1 MTTGALAGT
10 VRPGRAPGARS
21 LSVCKVWIGEYPWD
35 VRVEKVARALTAAG
49 HRVHL
54 VARNRTRLA
63 TTEQL
68 PEATVHRLAS
78 WRGAPGWLNAASMF
92 PAFFNPRWIRA
103 ILLTARRS
111 NADVI
116 LCRDLPLAASAILV
130 GRHIGLPVVLDMAEN
145 YPAMLRDRWD
155 VGRMRPLDVL
165 VRNPRFALALERW
178 VLRRSDHVLTVV
190 EEARA
195 YVIARGV
202 PPHRVTIVSNTPPL
216 DQLAPL
222 RRTAAGGRGEVQLAY
237 LGRMEEPR
245 GVRVLLQAAAL
256 LATRS
261 FPFRLTLFGDGKD
274 VSDFHA
280 CARDLGLSRPQ
291 VDFRGRVPNAEAL
304 AALPNA
310 DIGIIPHFASE
321 SWNTT
326 IPNKLFDYMAAG
338 LAVVTSDAKP
348 AERIVRETGAGLVY
362 RDRDAADLARAIEVL
377 ADPARRLDCARRGQA
392 AVRQAYNAERDAERL
407 LAALQQAVASH
418 RRSGRREKA

>member
-1 MTTGALAGT
+1 
-10 VRPGRAPGARS
+10 
-21 LSVCKVWIGEYPWD
+21 
-35 VRVEKVARALTAAG
+35 
-49 HRVHL
+49 
-54 VARNRTRLA
+54 
-63 TTEQL
+63 
-68 PEATVHRLAS
+68 
-78 WRGAPGWLNAASMF
+78 
-92 PAFFNPRWIRA
+92 
-103 ILLTARRS
+103 
-111 NADVI
+111 
-116 LCRDLPLAASAILV
+116 
-130 GRHIGLPVVLDMAEN
+130 MAEN